1 MALRCFPA
9 CAVLLATVTSLCAA
23 SARAQDVA
31 PSPAAS
37 PSPVVIPDIPSAL
50 SPLSPLSP
58 QCTPASTCPLS
69 GGMPGGSPP
78 AAGGAFAAIAKS
90 QFIYSK
96 SDLALPAPMPIVISR
111 TYRSRDQDS
120 SNNFFGRAFGSGT
133 TLNYNIFLYSNSE
146 SPAAL
151 TLMPKW

>member
-1 MALRCFPA
+1 MTLRCFPA
-9 CAVLLATVTSLCAA
+9 CVVLLATVTSLCAA

-69 GGMPGGSPP
+69 GGMPGGRPP
-78 AAGGAFAAIAKS
+78 AAGGAFPAIAKS
-90 QFIYSK
+90 QFICSK
-96 SDLALPAPMPIVISR
+96 NDLRPPAP
-111 TYRSRDQDS
+111 
-120 SNNFFGRAFGSGT
+120 
-133 TLNYNIFLYSNSE
+133 
-146 SPAAL
+146 
-151 TLMPKW
+151 